1 MLETSEMDDVDDVDV
16 DVGNRKVEGDVQIYV
31 MELNLVISHGDF
43 LV

>member
-1 MLETSEMDDVDDVDV
+1 MLETSEMDGMDDVNV
-16 DVGNRKVEGDVQIYV
+16 DVGNRKVEENVQIHV

>member
-16 DVGNRKVEGDVQIYV
+16 DVGNREVEGDVQRYV

>member
-1 MLETSEMDDVDDVDV
+1 MDDVDDVDV
-16 DVGNRKVEGDVQIYV
+16 DVGNREVEGDVQIHV